1 MKKILSISFALLIVL
16 SGMHFNLA
24 THFCEGKIAAV
35 KVSFTGESAS
45 CGMEN
50 DKDYLLTGIHIE
62 KHCCDNQDS
71 VFAVDNNYSP
81 SFSEFK
87 AFSQTVLQVF
97 DIPENI
103 AINSLTAFDYSNIN
117 FSPPDNLLA
126 NAVSLPKI
134 CVFRI

>member
-1 MKKILSISFALLIVL
+1 
-16 SGMHFNLA
+16 MHFNLA

-45 CGMEN
+45 CGMETN
-50 DKDYLLTGIHIE
+50 KESQLAGVNFRE
-62 KHCCDNQDS
+62 HCCDNQDS

-81 SFSEFK
+81 SFSVFK
-87 AFSQTVLQVF
+87 VFSQNVLQVF

-103 AINSLTAFDYSNIN
+103 AINSLNAFNYSNIN
-117 FSPPDNLLA
+117 FSPPDNVLT